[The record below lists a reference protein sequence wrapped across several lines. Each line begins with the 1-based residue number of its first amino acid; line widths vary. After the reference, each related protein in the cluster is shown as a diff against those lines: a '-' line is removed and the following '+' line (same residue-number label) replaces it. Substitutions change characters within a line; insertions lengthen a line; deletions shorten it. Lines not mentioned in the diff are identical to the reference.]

1 MFLCYKSM
9 EPLKLCVNSV
19 SKPVSKDYN
28 TTTFFADYLGVLYE
42 VSKRLSDDIV
52 EWNGSFYSECISD
65 FPGSQG

>member
-28 TTTFFADYLGVLYE
+28 TTTFWQIILVCFMKFLKDLVM
-42 VSKRLSDDIV
+42 I
-52 EWNGSFYSECISD
+52 
-65 FPGSQG
+65 